1 MMVIDARKIEVHW
14 NYLLAIED
22 DLDRLSRYI
31 EFDEKNFECFS
42 IEISRILLTS
52 AAEVDVVCKQICK
65 KIKRESSADD
75 IHQYR
80 EEIKPIYPNIPGFK
94 ILIPR
99 YGLTLTPWDNWKEE
113 RGVPLWWT
121 AYNKVKHHRDSEYH
135 RANLKNALNSVAG
148 LFVMVLYLY
157 REKAN
162 NGELTP
168 PPKLL
173 RVTEEHCMGVDL
185 GDMEFGIVYKL

>member
-1 MMVIDARKIEVHW
+1 MLIEARKIQVHW

-42 IEISRILLTS
+42 IETSRIILTS

-65 KIKRESSADD
+65 KLKPESSAED

-80 EEIKPIYPNIPGFK
+80 EEIKPVYTEIPNFK
-94 ILIPR
+94 IMVPR
-99 YGLTLTPWDNWKEE
+99 YGLILTPWDNWKEE
-113 RGVPLWWT
+113 CGVPFWWT
-121 AYNKVKHHRDSEYH
+121 AYNKIKHNRDSEYY

-148 LFVMVLYLY
+148 LLVMVLYLY
-157 REKAN
+157 KEKAN
-162 NGELTP
+162 MGELVP

-173 RVTEEHCMGVDL
+173 RVTEEHCRGVDL
-185 GDMEFGIVYKL
+185 ATTEFGIAYKL